1 LSFQDHFSARA
12 ADYSKARPL
21 YPAGLFE
28 HLARLAPGRGV
39 AWDCGTGNGQAATG
53 IAEHFDQ
60 VIATDPSAAQ
70 LAESFPHPRVT
81 YRIGPEESSGL
92 PDGSVDLVTAAQ
104 AAHWFDLAAF
114 YREARRVLR
123 PEGVIALWCYGLCRI
138 SPPIDG
144 LLSVFYL
151 ETVGPYWPPER
162 HHIDAAYRTLPFPF
176 EQLPFPQIAMEHR
189 WSLPEFTS
197 YLGTWSAVSGFREKR
212 GSDPLPPFVAALGA
226 VWGPPDERRRVE
238 WPLSVRAGRV

>member
-1 LSFQDHFSARA
+1 MSFQDHFSARA
-12 ADYSKARPL
+12 SDYSKARPL
-21 YPAGLFE
+21 YPPALFE
-28 HLARLAPGRGV
+28 QLARLAPGRRV

-81 YRIGPEESSGL
+81 YRLGPEESSGL

-176 EQLPFPQIAMEHR
+176 EQLPFPRLAMEHR
-189 WSLPEFTS
+189 WSLPELTS
-197 YLGTWSAVSGFREKR
+197 YLGTWSAVSGFRKKR
-212 GSDPLPPFVAALGA
+212 GSDPLPPFVAALGV
-226 VWGPPDERRRVE
+226 VWDPPDERRRVE
-238 WPLSVRAGRV
+238 WPLAVRAGRV

>member
-1 LSFQDHFSARA
+1 M
-12 ADYSKARPL
+12 
-21 YPAGLFE
+21 FE
-28 HLARLAPGRGV
+28 HLAHLAPGRGV

-81 YRIGPEESSGL
+81 YRLGPEESSGL

-114 YREARRVLR
+114 YREARRVLG
-123 PEGVIALWCYGLCRI
+123 PEGVVALWCYGLCRI

-176 EQLPFPQIAMEHR
+176 EQLPFPRLAMEHQ
-189 WSLPEFTS
+189 WNLQELAA
-197 YLGTWSAVSGFREKR
+197 YLGTWSAVRGFRKNR
-212 GSDPLPPFVAALGA
+212 GSDPLPPLVAALAA
-226 VWGPPDERRRVE
+226 VWGAPDERRRVE
-238 WPLSVRAGRV
+238 WPLSVLAGRG